1 MIQDK
6 EYWCFQR
13 GKGGRRGVLSFQNGF
28 SYNEKCGTVTEPD
41 SEFHRRGGTSLLD
54 TFNA

>member
-1 MIQDK
+1 MTFLIK
-6 EYWCFQR
+6 TCEM
-13 GKGGRRGVLSFQNGF
+13 RGVLSFQNGF

-54 TFNA
+54 TFNV

>member
-1 MIQDK
+1 MTFLLK
-6 EYWCFQR
+6 TCEM
-13 GKGGRRGVLSFQNGF
+13 RGVLSFQNGF